1 MAKSSAP
8 GEKSGPPP
16 ERQQRPPRLVGADRV
31 LATLVE
37 VAKNPEGIALDDL
50 ARQLDSPKSTVHRAL
65 SSLRRAG
72 LATQQEHGH
81 YELGDEFLRLAFA
94 FHAARP
100 EHLRVQPALEALAK
114 HFGETAHYAVLDG
127 PEVVY
132 RAKVDPPTGAIRL
145 TSVIGGRNPAHCT
158 AVGKLLLAHTHRT
171 DSEVEAWAQGV
182 DLRASTPHSITTIAG
197 LTAELDRIRT
207 QGFAVD
213 AEENEEGIN
222 CVAIPAPAPS
232 PAATPGAISVSALRY
247 RMPLNSLVEQLPKIR
262 EIVGA

>member
-114 HFGETAHYAVLDG
+114 HFPETAHSAVL
-127 PEVVY
+127 
-132 RAKVDPPTGAIRL
+132 ARL
-145 TSVIGGRNPAHCT
+145 E
-158 AVGKLLLAHTHRT
+158 AVSR
-171 DSEVEAWAQGV
+171 
-182 DLRASTPHSITTIAG
+182 
-197 LTAELDRIRT
+197 
-207 QGFAVD
+207 
-213 AEENEEGIN
+213 
-222 CVAIPAPAPS
+222 
-232 PAATPGAISVSALRY
+232 
-247 RMPLNSLVEQLPKIR
+247 
-262 EIVGA
+262 